1 MRKNFFIKTN
11 RAFTS
16 IRRYGWLFTLLVA
29 LGGLWLPRLGLL
41 VILIMVALTISS
53 FFTGRYWCG
62 NICPHGSLFDVV
74 LMPLSK
80 NRKIPAWLYSKAM
93 ITVFFIFFM
102 FNFMP

>member
-1 MRKNFFIKTN
+1 VRKNFFIKTN

-74 LMPLSK
+74 LMPTIL
-80 NRKIPAWLYSKAM
+80 NIKIKGLPG
-93 ITVFFIFFM
+93 
-102 FNFMP
+102 